1 MGYIEL
7 EPSSDRYVLWLKD
20 TFGVANTAA
29 RRRYVRL
36 VRLDRDRV
44 LGLVADIDGG
54 RWAGVTFFRGGLTGA
69 ANLRTGLRV
78 YDEEEE
84 R

>member
-1 MGYIEL
+1 M
-7 EPSSDRYVLWLKD
+7 LWLKD